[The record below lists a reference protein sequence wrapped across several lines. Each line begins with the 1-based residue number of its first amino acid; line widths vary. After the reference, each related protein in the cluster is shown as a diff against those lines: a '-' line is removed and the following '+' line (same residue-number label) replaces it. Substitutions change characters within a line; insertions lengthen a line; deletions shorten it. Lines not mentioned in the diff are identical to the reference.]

1 MNILPIEFR
10 VLGGMWCGDVV
21 ALNGSET
28 TRLPLWP
35 TLKNLVMLC
44 LTRRTII

>member
-21 ALNGSET
+21 ALNGSVS
-28 TRLPLWP
+28 PWQ
-35 TLKNLVMLC
+35 TLDIELAHGSRIDLHAQA
-44 LTRRTII
+44 LT

>member
-21 ALNGSET
+21 ALNGSEDQLT
-28 TRLPLWP
+28 YIVNDLPTVVPGALA
-35 TLKNLVMLC
+35 
-44 LTRRTII
+44 

>member
-21 ALNGSET
+21 ALNGSGKIAPNGSGT
-28 TRLPLWP
+28 DFFMR
-35 TLKNLVMLC
+35 
-44 LTRRTII
+44 

>member
-21 ALNGSET
+21 ALNGSAV
-28 TRLPLWP
+28 RKPP
-35 TLKNLVMLC
+35 T
-44 LTRRTII
+44 